1 MKLIVKAAV
10 IGAGVIALAA
20 CNNTPA
26 ENAADNITDN
36 AEAVAENITDNAE
49 AVAENITDNAEA
61 VAENVENGNTAA
73 GNAAGNN
80 M

>member
-1 MKLIVKAAV
+1 MKLIIKAAV

-61 VAENVENGNTAA
+61 VAENITDGNVAVNTTT
-73 GNAAGNN
+73 NAQ
-80 M
+80 